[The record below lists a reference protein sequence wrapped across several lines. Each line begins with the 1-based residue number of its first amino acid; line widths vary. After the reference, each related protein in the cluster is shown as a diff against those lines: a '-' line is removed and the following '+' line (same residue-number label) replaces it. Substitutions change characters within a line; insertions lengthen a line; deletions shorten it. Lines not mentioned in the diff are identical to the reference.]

1 MIEISHQENKNLH
14 NNRHPV
20 YKNLKLELKN
30 LENRFSELTG
40 EKIEYETQ
48 INNFNSSYMLRLG
61 GLIEEI
67 LKLRLDIFG
76 KENKKYQIDFNININ
91 INQLFEEAQFDY
103 EEFKKTFQQQ
113 LQDAPQFL
121 DDSEKKQL
129 KIAYRKASSLC
140 HPDKLAE
147 DAKAKGEEF
156 FKALNE
162 AYRHQDLE
170 RVQGILLKLES
181 ETPSF
186 ISVTKQKDNRAVMQE
201 KIILLYEQITILDT
215 EIKCFKE
222 SEIYQRIQSI
232 TDVNSYF
239 SELKQE
245 LQVELEILK
254 DKNIAI

>member
-1 MIEISHQENKNLH
+1 MIEISHQEKKNLY

-40 EKIEYETQ
+40 EKIEYETK

-76 KENKKYQIDFNININ
+76 KENKKDQIDFSIN
-91 INQLFEEAQFDY
+91 NQLFEDAQLDY

-121 DDSEKKQL
+121 DNSEKKQL
-129 KIAYRKASSLC
+129 KIAYRKASRLC

-147 DAKAKGEEF
+147 DAKAKGEES

-181 ETPSF
+181 ETPFF
-186 ISVTKQKDNRAVMQE
+186 ISITKQKENRALMQE
-201 KIILLYEQITILDT
+201 KIILLYEQIAILDA
-215 EIKCFKE
+215 EIKCLKE
-222 SEIYQRIQSI
+222 SEIYLRIQSI
-232 TDVNSYF
+232 TDLNNYF
-239 SELKQE
+239 SELMKE

-254 DKNIAI
+254 GKNIVN